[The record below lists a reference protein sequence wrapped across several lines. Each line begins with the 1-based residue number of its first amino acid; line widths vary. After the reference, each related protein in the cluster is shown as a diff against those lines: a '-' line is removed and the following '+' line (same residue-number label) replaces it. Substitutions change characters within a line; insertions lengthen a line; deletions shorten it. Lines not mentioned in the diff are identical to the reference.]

1 MHLRHAEAF
10 TLAIPE
16 PFDFSLTVSKPAGWP
31 WSTPKE
37 VFENNTLWTGVRIE
51 DIPVGLFMQAQK
63 NRVSIKAYTASP
75 LTKEDK
81 DDLRD
86 LISAGLGADEDLAGF
101 YRFARD
107 DPVLEKVTTDHY
119 GMRIGLLDDVFGGV
133 ILAILLQMAPIDR
146 SEQMMDSVLE
156 HFGTPVSFDKKEV
169 ILWPLA
175 EEIAALDP
183 AILRKEAKLG
193 YRAERLVKAA
203 QYIAG
208 HPISLRQLATI
219 PEDEAMKVLTAIPGI
234 GKYSAAIIFGQ
245 STPPIDAWS
254 VVIMSELYEGKTP
267 ENSRDEIERVQQ
279 ALSARWGTWSWLAFA
294 YILNDIPALA
304 GIYPLS
310 RVR

>member
-107 DPVLEKVTTDHY
+107 DPVLEKVTTDHH